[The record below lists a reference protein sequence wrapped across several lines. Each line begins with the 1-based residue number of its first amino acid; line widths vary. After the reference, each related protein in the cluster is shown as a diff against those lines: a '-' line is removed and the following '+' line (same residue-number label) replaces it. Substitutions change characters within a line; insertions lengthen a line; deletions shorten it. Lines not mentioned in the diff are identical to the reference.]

1 VYDLDERLERLA
13 AEATRD
19 AVPPEMAAI
28 ARRGR
33 RRRRRQLAGSAALVA
48 AVVAVGL
55 VLPARLA
62 GRPAGGG
69 RPLPATAE
77 PAAPDVAGAA
87 SLGGY
92 WFGKADAAVYLKLG
106 VTPAQRQAIRRR
118 IQSLDVVDQVF
129 YESRAEAWARLKE
142 LYRTKPGTMA
152 KVDPAALPES
162 FRVRLRAPEDFKALA
177 RALCPRPPSRAKGRA
192 PCMDGVE
199 TVIDSRMP
207 LLKLLVSGPWAAT
220 SDATVFLPFR
230 ADAAERRAVEARLEA
245 IAGVA
250 KVTWESPQEAYRRL
264 PEKLRRAGRDPAVVT
279 PLFTPKSV
287 PGAFH
292 VALDAPA
299 RVGAFHLAL
308 CGSRVTGECP
318 GDLVVLEHP
327 RKG

>member
-13 AEATRD
+13 AEATRE
-19 AVPPEMAAI
+19 AVPPEPAAI

-33 RRRRRQLAGSAALVA
+33 RRRRRQLAGTTLLVA
-48 AVVAVGL
+48 AVAAAGL

-62 GRPAGGG
+62 GRSAGGD
-69 RPLPATAE
+69 RPLPATAP

-92 WFGKADAAVYLKLG
+92 WFGKADAAVFLRLH
-106 VTPAQRQAIRRR
+106 VTPAQREAIRWR
-118 IQSLDVVDQVF
+118 IESLDVVDKVYF
-129 YESRAEAWARLKE
+129 ESRAEAWARLKE
-142 LYRTKPGTMA
+142 LYRTKPGAMA

-162 FRVRLRAPEDFKALA
+162 FRVRLRAPGDFMALE
-177 RALCPRPPSRAKGRA
+177 RALCPRPPSKAKGGA

-199 TVIDSRMP
+199 TVVDSRMP
-207 LLKLLVSGPWAAT
+207 LLKLLVSGPWATT
-220 SDATVFLPFR
+220 SDVSVFLPDG
-230 ADAAERRAVEARLEA
+230 AGAAERQAVETRLEA

-264 PEKLRRAGRDPAVVT
+264 PEKLLRAGRDPAIVT

-292 VALDAPA
+292 VALERPA
-299 RVGAFHLAL
+299 RVGEFHLAL
-308 CGSRVTGECP
+308 CGSRVTGDCA
-318 GDLVVLEHP
+318 GGLVVLEHP